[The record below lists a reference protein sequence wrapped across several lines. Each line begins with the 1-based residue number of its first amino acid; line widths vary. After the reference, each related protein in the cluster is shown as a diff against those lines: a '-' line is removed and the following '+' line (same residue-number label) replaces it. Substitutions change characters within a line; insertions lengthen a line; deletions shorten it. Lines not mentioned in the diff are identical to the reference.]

1 MCKES
6 EKLYN
11 KCYWNM
17 GREIRPASRQKW
29 NCPITKIENNE
40 DRGKWLKISTR
51 MKHPRTAPIE
61 GMDMNNQQAIIV
73 TREICVTTVSP
84 AMTLGPVLIPRI
96 PLIPRDTNMPFIL
109 ERRLFP
115 ICSAFPVAIN
125 KRRDRH
131 LDRSYLYSLKPLF
144 LPKLYIILWRF
155 IRWTHYV
162 LYLRIKYLHEF
173 IIKYIIWETSVNI
186 IKNYWDLL
194 EWGIR
199 CWVEPFYYS
208 LFYIRVI
215 C

>member
-1 MCKES
+1 
-6 EKLYN
+6 
-11 KCYWNM
+11 
-17 GREIRPASRQKW
+17 
-29 NCPITKIENNE
+29 
-40 DRGKWLKISTR
+40 

-144 LPKLYIILWRF
+144 LPRQTL
-155 IRWTHYV
+155 HHS
-162 LYLRIKYLHEF
+162 LRIYPL
-173 IIKYIIWETSVNI
+173 
-186 IKNYWDLL
+186 D
-194 EWGIR
+194 
-199 CWVEPFYYS
+199 S
-208 LFYIRVI
+208 LRAVFENKILT
-215 C
+215 